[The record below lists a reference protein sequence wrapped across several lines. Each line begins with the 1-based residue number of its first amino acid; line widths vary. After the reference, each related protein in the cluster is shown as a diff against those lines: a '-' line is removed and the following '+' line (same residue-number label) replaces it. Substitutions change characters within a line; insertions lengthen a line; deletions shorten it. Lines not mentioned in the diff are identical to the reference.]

1 MGFLEQRIIVSPEF
15 YLNKSSN
22 LLLNSR
28 VPTSSGH
35 KTMMRNIGK
44 TSNIG
49 FDLSVTSVN
58 IQKKNF
64 TWTTNFNISHNRNK
78 IEALSGEQYFLEE
91 ARFGYDQKTHKIEV
105 GKPIG
110 QFYGYKTSGLYQIE
124 DFDYDAKN
132 QTYTLK
138 EGSSLHERHV

>member
-1 MGFLEQRIIVSPEF
+1 
-15 YLNKSSN
+15 
-22 LLLNSR
+22 
-28 VPTSSGH
+28 
-35 KTMMRNIGK
+35 MRNIGK

-78 IEALSGEQYFLEE
+78 IEALSGERYFLEE

-110 QFYGYKTSGLYQIE
+110 QFLWLQNVRIISDRGLLIMMPKT
-124 DFDYDAKN
+124 
-132 QTYTLK
+132 
-138 EGSSLHERHV
+138 RHIP